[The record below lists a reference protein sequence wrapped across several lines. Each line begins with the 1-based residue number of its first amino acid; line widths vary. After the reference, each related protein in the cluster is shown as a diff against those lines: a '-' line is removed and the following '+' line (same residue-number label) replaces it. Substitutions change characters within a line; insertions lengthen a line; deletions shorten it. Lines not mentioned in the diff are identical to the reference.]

1 MGAEDQAY
9 TAWKIPKNTKATMAF
24 PQMGWIKI
32 RSNDVV
38 LRLSSCQGNCGPSFF
53 GNSFGVHL
61 RMDSIRHPASSNCS
75 AAGDASTS
83 SRASDTA
90 AFPRASSQSGTERER
105 KYHAARVEGRS
116 GNTPSRISNAVFQSV
131 GASRGSEC
139 VPMEGCMSKIADSS
153 ASVRSRS
160 KFN

>member
-1 MGAEDQAY
+1 M
-9 TAWKIPKNTKATMAF
+9 TW
-24 PQMGWIKI
+24 
-32 RSNDVV
+32 V
-38 LRLSSCQGNCGPSFF
+38 LRLSSCQGYCGPSFF

-90 AFPRASSQSGTERER
+90 AFSRAFSQSGTERER
-105 KYHAARVEGRS
+105 KYHAARVEGSS
-116 GNTPSRISNAVFQSV
+116 GNTPAQESQRPFSKRMGQ
-131 GASRGSEC
+131 SRGSEC

-153 ASVRSRS
+153 ASVPVAFKIQLNHRDPEHSLQLALH
-160 KFN
+160 